1 MSRAR
6 KYIVLIP
13 LSLFLY
19 LLSIPFAFSWGFH
32 AHKKIN
38 HEAVYALSASLEAFY
53 KKNIDY
59 ITNHAID
66 PDNHKYSDSLEASRH
81 FIDIDHYGPKAFD
94 ELPKYWK
101 AAVEKYPKDTLQKY
115 GTLPYEVLFWL
126 NKLTDAFKNKDGNE
140 ILRASGY
147 IGHYIADAHVPLH
160 TISNYN
166 GQKTEQEGIHA
177 LWETAI
183 PEAYSD
189 KYILRG
195 QKAAYIKDP
204 ETKIW
209 EIIKQSYLLAP
220 TVLSVEK
227 QVSQNFSGDK
237 KYMKPKKADD
247 KKQFSVEYVAAYN
260 KALNGMVAKQMQ
272 SSVLDVADF
281 WYTAWVNA
289 GQPDLSKVEFK

>member
-1 MSRAR
+1 MSRF
-6 KYIVLIP
+6 KIYLV
-13 LSLFLY
+13 LSLAFP
-19 LLSIPFAFSWGFH
+19 LLFFISIPKALSWGYH

-38 HEAVYALSASLEAFY
+38 HEAVCALPATLEAFY

-59 ITNHAID
+59 ITAHSVD
-66 PDNHKYSDSLEASRH
+66 PDNHKYSDSLEAQRH
-81 FIDIDHYGPKAFD
+81 FIDIDHYGPKAF
-94 ELPKYWK
+94 EVLPTYWK
-101 AAVEKYPKDTLQKY
+101 AALDKYGKDTLQKY
-115 GTLPYEVLFWL
+115 GTLPYEVLYWE
-126 NKLTDAFKNKDGNE
+126 NELTDAFKNKDGNE
-140 ILRASGY
+140 ILRASAY

-160 TISNYN
+160 TITNYD

-189 KYILRG
+189 KYVLRG

-204 ETKIW
+204 EVKIW
-209 EIIKQSYLLAP
+209 EIIKQSYALAP

-227 QVSQNFSGDK
+227 QVGKNFTEDK
-237 KYMKPKKADD
+237 KYKQAKAPDG
-247 KKQFSVEYVAAYN
+247 KRQFTDAYISAYN

-272 SSVLDVADF
+272 SSVLDIAAF

-289 GQPDLSKVEFK
+289 GQPELDKI

>member
-1 MSRAR
+1 MRHCW
-6 KYIVLIP
+6 KYLALFSI
-13 LSLFLY
+13 SL
-19 LLSIPFAFSWGFH
+19 LLFFISIPPAFSWGFH

-38 HEAVYALSASLEAFY
+38 HEAVYALPVALGAFY

-59 ITNHAID
+59 ISTHAVD
-66 PDNHKYSDSLEASRH
+66 PDNHKYSDSLEAQRH

-101 AAVEKYPKDTLQKY
+101 AAEDKYGKDTLQKY
-115 GTLPYEVLFWL
+115 GTLPYEVLYWE
-126 NKLTDAFKNKDGNE
+126 NKLTDAFKNKDGKE
-140 ILRASGY
+140 ILRASAY

-160 TISNYN
+160 TVANYD

-183 PEAYSD
+183 PEAFSD
-189 KYILRG
+189 KYVLRG
-195 QKAAYIKDP
+195 QKATYIKDP

-220 TVLSVEK
+220 TVLSAEK
-227 QVSQNFSGDK
+227 QISKSFTDAQEYK
-237 KYMKPKKADD
+237 QAKTPKGKR
-247 KKQFSVEYVAAYN
+247 QFTDAYISAYN
-260 KALNGMVAKQMQ
+260 KALNGMVEKQMQ
-272 SSVLDVADF
+272 NAVLDVAAF

-289 GQPDLSKVEFK
+289 GQPDLSKVKM